1 MSIYAYICKGYREHA
16 VFNSLLIIAF
26 ACLYEDRYVDHD
38 GEQRM
43 VIDGAELQ
51 FLWDNR

>member
-1 MSIYAYICKGYREHA
+1 MHIYKGYREHA
-16 VFNSLLIIAF
+16 VLNSLLIIAL

-43 VIDGAELQ
+43 LVDGAEPQ